1 MFLAVDDVRIAA
13 FVGARSHRGCIG
25 ARLRFGNADCGLVT
39 VEHELRGHPLLG
51 IGAVGHYGRNRTHV
65 RLDDDSRGDCAGLRH
80 FFDHQ
85 NGVEEGATLAA
96 KRLRN
101 CHAAKAR
108 LAQRFDDVPR
118 ILLVTVGCR
127 RPRPHNLGRKGAG
140 ALTQREFVGRKAQVH
155 VHGGDHKCSA
165 GRSLQVNQPLG
176 LTFYCSTMSSRT
188 NSAHLLASAAV
199 AVVLALSAGGCSNFG
214 PREATGSVGG
224 ENTASLSSDRGSLE
238 PLGAR
243 YRQNPDDPDAAIAY
257 ARELRAND
265 QRAQAVAVLEQA
277 SIRNPRSMALLGA
290 YGRALADVGQYQ
302 QALATLERAHTPD
315 NPDWRILNVQG
326 AVLDQMGRHAEAQR
340 HYASALKIRPNEA
353 SVLSNLGLSYMLT
366 KDLKNA
372 EATLRRAIAQPDA
385 GPKVRQNLA
394 LVVGLLGRFEEAEK
408 IASADLP
415 ESEAAANVAYLR
427 QMLAQKGDWKKMGRA
442 YGPAPGS

>member
-1 MFLAVDDVRIAA
+1 L
-13 FVGARSHRGCIG
+13 
-25 ARLRFGNADCGLVT
+25 
-39 VEHELRGHPLLG
+39 
-51 IGAVGHYGRNRTHV
+51 
-65 RLDDDSRGDCAGLRH
+65 
-80 FFDHQ
+80 
-85 NGVEEGATLAA
+85 
-96 KRLRN
+96 
-101 CHAAKAR
+101 
-108 LAQRFDDVPR
+108 
-118 ILLVTVGCR
+118 
-127 RPRPHNLGRKGAG
+127 
-140 ALTQREFVGRKAQVH
+140 
-155 VHGGDHKCSA
+155 
-165 GRSLQVNQPLG
+165 
-176 LTFYCSTMSSRT
+176 
-188 NSAHLLASAAV
+188 
-199 AVVLALSAGGCSNFG
+199 AGGCSNIG
-214 PREATGSVGG
+214 SRDTTGSVGAA
-224 ENTASLSSDRGSLE
+224 NTGSLE
-238 PLGAR
+238 TLGAR
-243 YRQNPDDPDAAIAY
+243 YRQNPDDADAAISY
-257 ARELRAND
+257 AQELRAND

-277 SIRNPRSMALLGA
+277 SIRNPHSMALLGA
-290 YGRALADVGQYQ
+290 YGRALTDTGQYQ

-372 EATLRRAIAQPDA
+372 EATLRRAAAQPDA